1 MDRSAQ
7 SLAVGLHALKKKKGK
22 NKQRIKKGSLCLCNY
37 FLAQPLL

>member
-7 SLAVGLHALKKKKGK
+7 SLAVGLHALKKKGK